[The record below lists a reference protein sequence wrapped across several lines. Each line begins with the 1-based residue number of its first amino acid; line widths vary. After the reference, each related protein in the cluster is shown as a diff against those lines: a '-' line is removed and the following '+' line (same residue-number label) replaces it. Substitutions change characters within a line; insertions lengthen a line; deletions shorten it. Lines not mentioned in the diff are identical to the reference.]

1 MLHSSFTI
9 LGRFELE
16 SQSPPAT
23 KEELAAFKAKSVEI
37 KEAVSLTCPRAH
49 TDTQTHTHR
58 HTDTHTH
65 TRPLFHS

>member
-37 KEAVSLTCPRAH
+37 KEAVSLTCLRAH
-49 TDTQTHTHR
+49 TNTQTPTQTQTQ
-58 HTDTHTH
+58 TDTHTH
-65 TRPLFHS
+65 TASLS